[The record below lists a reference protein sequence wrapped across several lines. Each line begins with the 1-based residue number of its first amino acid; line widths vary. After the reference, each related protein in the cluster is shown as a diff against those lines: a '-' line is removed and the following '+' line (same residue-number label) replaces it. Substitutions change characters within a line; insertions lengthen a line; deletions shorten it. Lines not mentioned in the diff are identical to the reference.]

1 MKKNLKKVISAV
13 IALALSVTSVAMAAP
28 KFSDVAETASY
39 AQAVEVL
46 GALGVIS
53 GYEDGTFKPDNNI
66 TRAEVAT
73 MVVAALNRSADADG
87 AKGTTKFDDMNVDA
101 KTWATGFVNIGVQE
115 GFISGYEDG
124 SFKPDNNVTFAEMV
138 SMLVRVAGYG
148 RYAEYLG
155 GWKTGY
161 LSVGNDYGITKG
173 VACAEDV
180 AVTRGQV
187 AQMIYNT
194 LVDVPMVK
202 STTLTTDSNGNLVPE
217 MTIMNGKGDADYE
230 TLLTEKHNAYY
241 VEGKVTA
248 TNKSTSGSLDAD
260 QVNFLVEYTENF
272 DDSEVVIKKGQ
283 TVTVNETVGGVTQA
297 VTKAKTHNIQKA
309 YIGDTAAADYFMTY
323 SSAIVKI
330 DDYDD
335 VHFVWFAPSGK
346 NDIIEF
352 DATLIDDDDY
362 TASKTVYSD
371 AGVLNAKPYV
381 RFFETKDAAKSQKY
395 ELETGF
401 QLYVNGVFT
410 TANKTNFEK
419 YVVNNTVGTITL
431 IDAYKT
437 DGEYDY
443 IFVTWYGTAKVDSVN
458 AANGR
463 IGFKSA
469 METNNRMNLVL
480 DPEDDD
486 ITYSIEY
493 NGEEIEVSALQKD
506 DVLSIAYDVN
516 ATGTGVPFQNSTFY
530 EIHVSRDKVEGKYA
544 GKKDLDEVVSVGGKD
559 YEYVGTYS
567 SLVNDPSF
575 KMSDEYTLYLDVFGR
590 IYDFE
595 TLASAEKYAIL
606 DKYVKLSSDDYYRAT
621 LYTTDG
627 VGKPLEVD
635 TTKVVGPN
643 GEKAT
648 DPAVTVGTTSV
659 PAIDYAWS
667 QVVEQGGVKTAVN
680 TRVVKYKVSTS
691 SGRITYMELLP
702 WEETSISTVVSGGT
716 TTTKMDEFDAY
727 RNSIGSIV
735 MSDATNIVDAIE
747 YTDMLGKGKKVSY
760 SDLKLGSLSSFV
772 DRSEYGAYAF
782 GTANSDGS
790 YPFVLVVDGKGYY
803 TTETQLAVVTE
814 YAGLGVDENNEE
826 VYKFTAL
833 YNGEEIEFAA
843 TDDADVYGFA
853 TGTTIDTANLLV
865 KGDVIAFVQGADE
878 KVTEISR
885 VVSAAALGLDSG
897 YDTVWKKA
905 MTNAVE
911 GAVYLPDSGVF
922 STDYAT
928 YGKDDE
934 WAVLTYGP
942 IIEKTSNS
950 FRIGTVT
957 PYTTLTQGR
966 VDDNGDPVNDEN
978 GVQIIDNLYIDGTG
992 AAATAAFYGV
1002 DKTDKTQYEDI
1013 KVTDETIVYT
1023 WDYNYSKNA
1032 QLCDSNAGAG
1042 AIVATQIGDAALYN
1056 NKSIIPFGTTANVK
1070 NENAT
1075 TNFAFAKVVDGYA
1088 TEVFV
1093 ILAK

>member
-101 KTWATGFVNIGVQE
+101 KAWATGFVNIGVQE

-180 AVTRGQV
+180 AVTRGQD

-410 TANKTNFEK
+410 TANKANFEK

-443 IFVTWYGTAKVDSVN
+443 IFVTYYGTAKVDSEN

-516 ATGTGVPFQNSTFY
+516 ATAPAFQNSTFY

-559 YEYVGTYS
+559 YEYVGAYS

-627 VGKPLEVD
+627 VGKALEVD
-635 TTKVVGPN
+635 TTKVVGPA
-643 GEKAT
+643 GETGA
-648 DPAVTVGTTSV
+648 AVD
-659 PAIDYAWS
+659 AAWAA
-667 QVVEQGGVKTAVN
+667 VVETSGVKTAVN

-691 SGRITYMELLP
+691 SGRITYMELLSP
-702 WEETSISTVVSGGT
+702 EETSITVIPGVGGAAS
-716 TTTKMDEFDAY
+716 TTKMDEFDAY

-853 TGTTIDTANLLV
+853 AGTTIDTANLLV

-897 YDTVWKKA
+897 YDAVWTKA

-911 GAVYLPDSGVF
+911 GAIYLPDSGVF

-950 FRIGTVT
+950 FRIGTVSAV
-957 PYTTLTQGR
+957 TTLQDGSG
-966 VDDNGDPVNDEN
+966 N
-978 GVQIIDNLYIDGTG
+978 NLYIDGTG

-1023 WDYNYSKNA
+1023 WDYNYAKNA

-1056 NKSIIPFGTTANVK
+1056 NKSIIPFGTTAGVK
-1070 NENAT
+1070 NETAT
-1075 TNFAFAKVVDGYA
+1075 TNFAFAKGVDGYA